1 MLAPRTGGDAHCGPF
16 FEITSLTAVS
26 EELVKLLVQAAST
39 FTMFF
44 EATGSKDYV
53 MQIAFMEAQGEWMEK
68 FLKRPFDRAQLDEL
82 RTLATAAAF
91 S

>member
-1 MLAPRTGGDAHCGPF
+1 MLAPRPGGDAHCGPF
-16 FEITSLTAVS
+16 FEITSLTAVY

-53 MQIAFMEAQGEWMEK
+53 MQIAFM
-68 FLKRPFDRAQLDEL
+68 
-82 RTLATAAAF
+82 
-91 S
+91 

>member
-1 MLAPRTGGDAHCGPF
+1 
-16 FEITSLTAVS
+16 
-26 EELVKLLVQAAST
+26 
-39 FTMFF
+39 MFF